1 MILQAKRQINQHKE
15 NFAKDN
21 SVSEQSD
28 FSWKDG
34 CIVEDLSLKLI
45 LEDLSKNI
53 IIFLNREA
61 LKNHFNLYVGACC
74 FLFIYLF
81 YPSRICF
88 KHFNAPTL
96 LAVYYKGEIN
106 FVFH

>member
-53 IIFLNREA
+53 I
-61 LKNHFNLYVGACC
+61 
-74 FLFIYLF
+74 
-81 YPSRICF
+81 
-88 KHFNAPTL
+88 
-96 LAVYYKGEIN
+96 
-106 FVFH
+106 

>member
-21 SVSEQSD
+21 SVSEHSD

-53 IIFLNREA
+53 I
-61 LKNHFNLYVGACC
+61 
-74 FLFIYLF
+74 
-81 YPSRICF
+81 
-88 KHFNAPTL
+88 
-96 LAVYYKGEIN
+96 
-106 FVFH
+106 